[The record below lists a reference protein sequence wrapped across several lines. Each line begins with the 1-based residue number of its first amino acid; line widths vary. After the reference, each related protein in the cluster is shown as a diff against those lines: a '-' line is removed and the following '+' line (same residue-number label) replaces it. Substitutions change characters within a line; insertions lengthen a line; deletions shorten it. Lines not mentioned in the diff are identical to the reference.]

1 MKVCRQIFLFSKY
14 KAGALLFFILS
25 ACQQQTIESKDS
37 VLFSLVD
44 SKQTQ
49 IKFSNTVEETLYFNF
64 INYSYI
70 YNGVGVAVGDIN
82 NDGLQDLYFTSNQ
95 NSNKLYL
102 NQAGFK
108 FKDVTSKAGVM
119 DDNGWTTG
127 VTMVDI
133 IMMAG

>member
-70 YNGVGVAVGDIN
+70 YNGVGVARKFVLHITTNILVRKKRIQTNIGLLGLQNKLLEASNN
-82 NDGLQDLYFTSNQ
+82 NDRTCLKYQR
-95 NSNKLYL
+95 
-102 NQAGFK
+102 
-108 FKDVTSKAGVM
+108 
-119 DDNGWTTG
+119 
-127 VTMVDI
+127 
-133 IMMAG
+133 